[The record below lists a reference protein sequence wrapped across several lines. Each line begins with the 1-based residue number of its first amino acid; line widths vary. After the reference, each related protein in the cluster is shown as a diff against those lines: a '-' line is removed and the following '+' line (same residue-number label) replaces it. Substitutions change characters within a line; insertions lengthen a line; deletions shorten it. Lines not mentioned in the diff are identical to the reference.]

1 MKNIIKTDNY
11 LLIVSDEEIK
21 EGDWVVN
28 TANNYISFSAEEAK
42 DLNRFTHVKKII
54 AHLPLNGEGTLWGVD
69 LLPPL
74 EDEAIGQPL
83 VDYVNSKHTQE
94 ECIGF
99 IDGYN
104 KAKEKYKYTEEDMR
118 KAWNTAYIDAMPR
131 YAN

>member
-69 LLPPL
+69 LLRLQQSQREVQVHRGRYEEGL
-74 EDEAIGQPL
+74 EYGI
-83 VDYVNSKHTQE
+83 Y
-94 ECIGF
+94 
-99 IDGYN
+99 
-104 KAKEKYKYTEEDMR
+104 
-118 KAWNTAYIDAMPR
+118 
-131 YAN
+131 